1 MNNNKLLLCVGVF
14 SLLAFAIP
22 MGCSKSPTTRIVTD
36 TVTVIKN
43 DTTIKT
49 QTDTIYGTK
58 PDSTVNL
65 AKGLL
70 LYLPFS
76 GSIADS
82 SGNANPTAALNGAS
96 LTFDA
101 HGYANN
107 AFGGNGSNQVI
118 QVTNNGSIQFDT
130 ALSVSVDFMTTDLT
144 NRHAFLSMIDYTT
157 GFGASFIFSTSVP
170 GNTNLFDVGMLDSS
184 NGCSSYGASVN
195 ALTDTTAFV
204 PVPGAWY
211 NAIATY
217 ENGTMKVYVNGSLIG
232 TKVTSS
238 SRLNLCPDASVI
250 VGGWWSGDPIGV
262 AGEVDN
268 VRLYNRVLTP
278 HEIAALASSYQVTSN
293 SQRPAV
299 RTAPVHKTF

>member
-1 MNNNKLLLCVGVF
+1 MTYIKLMLVVAFLAVVATVF
-14 SLLAFAIP
+14 PTA
-22 MGCSKSPTTRIVTD
+22 CSKSPTTRIVTD

-49 QTDTIYGTK
+49 QTDTLYGTK

-65 AKGLL
+65 TQGLL

-76 GSIADS
+76 GNIADS
-82 SGNANPTAALNGAS
+82 SGNGNPTAALNGAS
-96 LTFDA
+96 LTYDA

-130 ALSVSVDFMTTDLT
+130 ALSVSVDFMTTDLSI
-144 NRHAFLSMIDYTT
+144 RHAFLSMIDYTN

-170 GNTNLFDVGMLDSS
+170 GNTNYFDVGMLDSS
-184 NGCSSYGASVN
+184 NGCSNYGSN
-195 ALTDTTAFV
+195 ANPLTDTTAFV

-211 NAIATY
+211 NTIATY

-238 SRLNLCPDASVI
+238 SKLNLCPDASVI

-262 AGEVDN
+262 AGEIDN

-278 HEIAALASSYQVTSN
+278 QEIAVLSSNYQVTSN